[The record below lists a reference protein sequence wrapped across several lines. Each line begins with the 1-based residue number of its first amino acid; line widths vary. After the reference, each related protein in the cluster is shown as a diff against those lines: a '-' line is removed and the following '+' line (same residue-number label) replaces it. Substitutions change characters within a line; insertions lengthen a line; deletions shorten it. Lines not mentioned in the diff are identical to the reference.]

1 MAEPSVEPEAAD
13 AAGGQTATVE
23 VQEAE
28 IPDVPADHVEAVG
41 GQIGILLDTRME
53 IAVSLGATEILVR
66 DLLSLGCGSVLK
78 LDRKVGQ
85 PVDLY
90 LRGVRFATGD
100 LVVVGEQLGV
110 RVKEILDAA
119 PAPSPDEA

>member
-1 MAEPSVEPEAAD
+1 MAEPSVEPNAAD
-13 AAGGQTATVE
+13 PAGGQTATVE

-28 IPDVPADHVEAVG
+28 VPDVPAGHVEAVG
-41 GQIGILLDTRME
+41 GQIGILLDTKME

-66 DLLSLGCGSVLK
+66 DLLSLGCGSVLQ

-90 LRGVRFATGD
+90 LRVVRFATGD

-110 RVKEILDAA
+110 RVKEILET
-119 PAPSPDEA
+119 APSPPPDEA